1 VGRRRFTPKRAC
13 LQVEL
18 TRGRKIVSLSSA
30 AKDKWRRFDNLF
42 VEREFF
48 MRAHGEVRFLKVTAR
63 LQRRVAY
70 SVLAILGVWLLIT
83 LGMVANQF
91 TLSAERMMLVRKEEK
106 VATAEDR
113 VAAYRD
119 SIDEVAEDVEQRQDV
134 LDNLWKSH
142 FGDVKPLPQT
152 LEGQADSD
160 AADKIS
166 AAIPE
171 ASHLAQL
178 ERRQL
183 AFAVGM
189 TQMAKQRAA
198 SAERQIRSFGL
209 RPTDLITADN
219 RASGGPLIPFFNK
232 KQVDDPRFT
241 ALESALNR
249 MNALESALASI
260 PSGNPSI
267 IPDTSSQF
275 GYRSDPFTG
284 GGAMHSGIDFKG
296 AHGSPILA
304 AAGGEVTFAGWRGG
318 YGRCVEITHGN
329 GMLTRYA
336 HMSSLSVVQGQ
347 RVGRGANLG
356 GMGSTGRST
365 GTHLHFEVRI
375 NGKAVD
381 PAKFLRRKPR
391 VQP

>member
-1 VGRRRFTPKRAC
+1 
-13 LQVEL
+13 
-18 TRGRKIVSLSSA
+18 
-30 AKDKWRRFDNLF
+30 
-42 VEREFF
+42 
-48 MRAHGEVRFLKVTAR
+48 MRAHGEVRFLKVTAQ

-70 SVLAILGVWLLIT
+70 SVLAVLGVWLLIT

-91 TLSAERMMLVRKEEK
+91 TLSVERMLLVRKQEK
-106 VATAEDR
+106 VATAEER

-119 SIDEVAEDVEQRQDV
+119 RIDDVADDVEKRQDL
-134 LDNLWKSH
+134 LDSMWKSH
-142 FGDVKPLPQT
+142 FGNKKPVPQS
-152 LEGQADSD
+152 LEGQADAD
-160 AADKIS
+160 AAEKIG

-171 ASHLAQL
+171 AARLAQL

-189 TQMAKQRAA
+189 TTMAKQRAA
-198 SAERQIRSFGL
+198 LAEKQILSFGL
-209 RPTDLITADN
+209 RPADLIDADV
-219 RASGGPLIPFFNK
+219 RASGGPLIPLFGND
-232 KQVDDPRFT
+232 QVTDPRFT
-241 ALESALNR
+241 ALVRALDR

-284 GGAMHSGIDFKG
+284 GGAMHSGIDFRG
-296 AHGSPILA
+296 EHGSPILA
-304 AAGGEVTFAGWRGG
+304 AASGIVSFAGWRGG
-318 YGRCVEITHGN
+318 YGKCVEITHGN
-329 GMLTRYA
+329 GMMTRYA
-336 HMSSLSVVQGQ
+336 HMSSLSVEQGQ
-347 RVGRGANLG
+347 RVSRGARLG

-375 NGKAVD
+375 NGTAVD

-391 VQP
+391 VQS

>member
-1 VGRRRFTPKRAC
+1 M
-13 LQVEL
+13 
-18 TRGRKIVSLSSA
+18 SLSSA
-30 AKDKWRRFDNLF
+30 AKDKWRRFNNLF
-42 VEREFF
+42 VDREFF
-48 MRAHGEVRFLKVTAR
+48 MRAHGEVRFLKVTAQ
-63 LQRRVAY
+63 LQRRAAY
-70 SVLAILGVWLLIT
+70 SVLAVIGIWLLIT
-83 LGMVANQF
+83 IGMVANQF
-91 TLSAERMMLVRKEEK
+91 TLSVERMMLVRKEEK
-106 VATAEDR
+106 VATSEQR

-119 SIDEVAEDVEQRQDV
+119 RIDEVAEDVEQRQDV
-134 LDNLWKSH
+134 LDSLWKSH
-142 FGDVKPLPQT
+142 FGDEKPLPQN

-160 AADKIS
+160 AADKVS

-171 ASHLAQL
+171 AAHLAQL

-189 TQMAKQRAA
+189 TQLAKERAA

-209 RPTDLITADN
+209 QPSELVNADSH
-219 RASGGPLIPFFNK
+219 ATGGPLIPFFNK
-232 KQVDDPRFT
+232 KQVSDPRFT
-241 ALESALNR
+241 ALASALNR
-249 MNALESALASI
+249 MNALESALVSI
-260 PSGNPSI
+260 PSGNPSV

-304 AAGGEVTFAGWRGG
+304 AADGVVTFAGWRGG
-318 YGRCVEITHGN
+318 YGRCVEVTHGN

-336 HMSSLSVVQGQ
+336 HMSSLAVSQGQ
-347 RVGRGANLG
+347 RVGRGAQLG

-391 VQP
+391 VQS